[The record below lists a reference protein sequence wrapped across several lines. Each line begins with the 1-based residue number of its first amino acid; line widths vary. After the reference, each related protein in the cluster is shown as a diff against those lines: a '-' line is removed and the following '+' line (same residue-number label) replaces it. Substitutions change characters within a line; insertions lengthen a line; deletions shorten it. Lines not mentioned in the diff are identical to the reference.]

1 MQFFDGRLQISD
13 RGDVSAEKMKRL
25 NFSTKPPNWDIFS
38 ATSCIFEKYVL
49 TRRKLLRQFKLN
61 EVDGYH
67 DATLFISR
75 AAPALRNYFAAKK
88 SISAVLLSMRMISAQ
103 TESRRRFVDCVL
115 SS

>member
-1 MQFFDGRLQISD
+1 
-13 RGDVSAEKMKRL
+13 
-25 NFSTKPPNWDIFS
+25 
-38 ATSCIFEKYVL
+38 
-49 TRRKLLRQFKLN
+49 
-61 EVDGYH
+61 VDGYH